1 MSIHL
6 VLALTLLQGA
16 TVRSSTVVLVLYA
29 VDLGAQPLTIG
40 VLGAM
45 FSMFPMLLAVQAGK
59 LADRF
64 AARGLLMVGAAVGT
78 LGLLLPYFVPGLP
91 AIFMAAALIGM
102 LVVTFNVSLQNLVGL
117 LSSPQ
122 DRAKNF
128 SNYSLMG
135 SASHLVGPLIAGFS
149 IDLSGHATACLYL
162 ALLSLAPIGML
173 GVRGGALTG
182 GGRQAKHAS
191 GGVRSMLSE
200 PGIQR
205 TLATSSLLHAGNSLY
220 QIYMPVY
227 AHSVGLAAS
236 TIGVVLALNSA
247 AEMVV
252 RLILPSLIARFKEEK
267 VLAYA
272 FYLEAASLMMIPFFG
287 NAVMLA
293 LMSFIFGLGMGCC
306 GPIVT
311 ILMFSRSAEGRSGEG
326 LGLKIT
332 VNHLTKVVSPV
343 VFGAMGS
350 AFGLF
355 PLFWINALMMAVG
368 GFLSRAK

>member
-1 MSIHL
+1 M
-6 VLALTLLQGA
+6 
-16 TVRSSTVVLVLYA
+16 
-29 VDLGAQPLTIG
+29 
-40 VLGAM
+40 
-45 FSMFPMLLAVQAGK
+45 
-59 LADRF
+59 
-64 AARGLLMVGAAVGT
+64 
-78 LGLLLPYFVPGLP
+78 
-91 AIFMAAALIGM
+91 
-102 LVVTFNVSLQNLVGL
+102 
-117 LSSPQ
+117 
-122 DRAKNF
+122 
-128 SNYSLMG
+128 
-135 SASHLVGPLIAGFS
+135 
-149 IDLSGHATACLYL
+149 
-162 ALLSLAPIGML
+162 
-173 GVRGGALTG
+173 
-182 GGRQAKHAS
+182 
-191 GGVRSMLSE
+191 
-200 PGIQR
+200 
-205 TLATSSLLHAGNSLY
+205 
-220 QIYMPVY
+220 
-227 AHSVGLAAS
+227 GLAAS